1 MAVVRLLKFFLKYLY
16 IILIVGAIC
25 IFAGF
30 FAYDNAYINIVVRDG
45 MSARAECILGDYD
58 EETTIYKL
66 NSLFST
72 NYVYNVYENDAAA
85 FENYKSLNYR
95 YSIKV
100 GIAWVWPW
108 SKECDIV
115 VEERFVDLTL
125 KYIGTEDEDKDN
137 IPEWTDGKYKISC
150 VKKNG
155 VWKIDGIEYDGPLD
169 PLE

>member
-72 NYVYNVYENDAAA
+72 LA
-85 FENYKSLNYR
+85 
-95 YSIKV
+95 
-100 GIAWVWPW
+100 
-108 SKECDIV
+108 
-115 VEERFVDLTL
+115 
-125 KYIGTEDEDKDN
+125 
-137 IPEWTDGKYKISC
+137 
-150 VKKNG
+150 
-155 VWKIDGIEYDGPLD
+155 
-169 PLE
+169 